1 MPDWSL
7 VRAEHVRAAMAE
19 CDRLGSREFL
29 ARNHFGR
36 GHAWTM
42 WDHGTEYDPSAILGV
57 AYLHATG
64 TAATRDDL
72 RYDLDAASRV
82 LSGLGFDV
90 VVDEE
95 AVALRPAPRKA
106 AAKKVTVPRAAA
118 APRAPAVKAA
128 PRKVVPATRRPTT
141 SPEPVAKICP
151 TCYMA
156 LPATGICDTC
166 D

>member
-1 MPDWSL
+1 MPDWSR
-7 VRAEHVRAAMAE
+7 VRPEHVRAAMAE

-29 ARNHFGR
+29 ARYHFGR

-64 TAATRDDL
+64 TAATRDEL
-72 RYDLDAASRV
+72 RGDLDAASRV

-95 AVALRPAPRKA
+95 AAAQQPAPRKA
-106 AAKKVTVPRAAA
+106 AAKKVTVPRTA
-118 APRAPAVKAA
+118 APKREPAVKAA
-128 PRKVVPATRRPTT
+128 PRKVVPASRRTT
-141 SPEPVAKICP
+141 PEPTPPKICP

-156 LPATGICDTC
+156 LPATGVCDTC

>member
-1 MPDWSL
+1 MPDWSK
-7 VRAEHVRAAMAE
+7 VRREHVRAAMAE

-57 AYLHATG
+57 AYLLATG
-64 TAATRDDL
+64 SAPTRDDL
-72 RYDLDAASRV
+72 RGDLDAASRV

-90 VVDEE
+90 EVDEE
-95 AVALRPAPRKA
+95 AAAAQPPPRKA
-106 AAKKVTVPRAAA
+106 AVK
-118 APRAPAVKAA
+118 APARKATATRTAPAAKPA

-141 SPEPVAKICP
+141 SPEPPQKICP